1 MKLGISPL
9 LPTANFLNKRYSIEM
24 DFPDESNP
32 ADNFKYLNEVIL
44 AVHMAECPQFY
55 INGKPTYLPQVAD
68 YKGEEP
74 IAEVQ
79 VDKAP
84 NPVQAAIDDIKKCE
98 TMDDLKSFWTLS
110 KSNLNISLAY
120 KEKEKQL
127 KDAEK

>member
-1 MKLGISPL
+1 MGGEFTI
-9 LPTANFLNKRYSIEM
+9 LPGQTWE
-24 DFPDESNP
+24 
-32 ADNFKYLNEVIL
+32 
-44 AVHMAECPQFY
+44 
-55 INGKPTYLPQVAD
+55 QVAEATLGRVHEFAL
-68 YKGEEP
+68 KHFPNALEVQTITSKTP